1 MKTVDDFWLMV
12 QQNNVPSIVMLCNCV
27 ENNMSKSW
35 QYWPLEVGHTMV
47 LGEVRDNLE
56 LEVSLVKEED
66 RGHFMIRSFVI
77 TDSETG
83 DKRSVKQYHYLNW
96 PDFDVPRNPK
106 QFLEFLFAVRE
117 SGCFK
122 EGSGP
127 PVGESSGSTSF
138 SHLHSKLDSLYDV
151 CSTDNSRK
159 TVILL

>member
-77 TDSETG
+77 TDTETG

-127 PVGESSGSTSF
+127 PVGESSSSTSF
-138 SHLHSKLDSLYDV
+138 SHLHAKLDLFFLDSLYDV
-151 CSTDNSRK
+151 CSTR
-159 TVILL
+159 